1 MMAEQF
7 KIVQY
12 IDTQKESKPMHIKKL
27 KGISLVLP
35 CKAQTKFNELETDL
49 PCTSTI
55 FSDNQATI
63 SITIAHNPKFH
74 ARTKHIGIAHH
85 FL

>member
-12 IDTQKESKPMHIKKL
+12 IDIQKESKPMHIKKL
-27 KGISLVLP
+27 KRVSLVLP

-63 SITIAHNPKFH
+63 AIAHNPKFH
-74 ARTKHIGIAHH
+74 ARTKHIDIAHH